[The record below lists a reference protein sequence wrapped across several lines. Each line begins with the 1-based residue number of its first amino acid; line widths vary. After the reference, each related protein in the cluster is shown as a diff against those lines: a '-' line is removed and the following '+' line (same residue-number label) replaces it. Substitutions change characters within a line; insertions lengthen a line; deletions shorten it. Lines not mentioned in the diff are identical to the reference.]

1 VQITKSVAG
10 GEGSVLEFT
19 RTVPEE
25 DPLDGSLLYNSE
37 LEDIQYELAADN
49 PDMQA
54 YILDYYNQVIAKN
67 LPGTSSNPR
76 GDPGPYKK
84 LESFDEIE
92 PYLREGSGS
101 EYTGLDDVVE
111 KYAKEQY
118 FNDPFEQ
125 LTARDV
131 GEDTFA
137 FGNENVGYQ
146 LFVGGKRVTDPNN
159 VAFSRTEAEIQ
170 LRNKIQDEGLGT
182 YRVDADDFDE
192 GFDDL
197 VTPTQY
203 KTYVDKT
210 LPGGS
215 NYREVSFN
223 LKDAPETH
231 DLAHPGLNPEG
242 NYIAHALIRD
252 RKLDDGV
259 ETLHVDELQSDLHQK
274 GSRDGYRLPD
284 AEFNRI
290 KQEIDPLLEG
300 TSFTFLRHAADN
312 QPGLA
317 FTREGDIDGFLDFQT
332 FDMYASASPE

>member
-1 VQITKSVAG
+1 M
-10 GEGSVLEFT
+10 
-19 RTVPEE
+19 PEE
-25 DPLDGSLLYNSE
+25 DPLDGSLLYNPE
-37 LEDIQYELAADN
+37 LRDIQDELAAKN
-49 PDMQA
+49 PDYQEL
-54 YILDYYNQVIAKN
+54 ILNYYNKEVARN

-101 EYTGLDDVVE
+101 EYTGVDDVVE

-125 LTARDV
+125 LTARDI

-137 FGNENVGYQ
+137 FGNESVGYQ

-159 VAFSRTEAEIQ
+159 VPYSRTEAEIQ
-170 LRNKIQDEGLGT
+170 LRNKIEDEGLGT

-215 NYREVSFN
+215 NYREVVFRYEN
-223 LKDAPETH
+223 APEPHSVTTH
-231 DLAHPGLNPEG
+231 FDDDR
-242 NYIAHALIRD
+242 AL
-252 RKLDDGV
+252 
-259 ETLHVDELQSDLHQK
+259 
-274 GSRDGYRLPD
+274 
-284 AEFNRI
+284 
-290 KQEIDPLLEG
+290 
-300 TSFTFLRHAADN
+300 
-312 QPGLA
+312 
-317 FTREGDIDGFLDFQT
+317 
-332 FDMYASASPE
+332 ASASSVIANSTMALKRCTSTSCNRICIRRVLKLVTAHPSKTWMIRLN